1 MNRIRQI
8 ILGVSVLATIGGTI
22 WAQGAFRKLK
32 DYKAVTKENKALVAD
47 KKALQDSLR
56 IHKEWL
62 AKSLIDTRNATEL
75 YSLSKGMTASFQ
87 SVIAVMR
94 DSVIK
99 INRDRSKLEA
109 RVLELQKDL
118 EKARQ
123 KKKLF

>member
-1 MNRIRQI
+1 MTRIKQI
-8 ILGVSVLATIGGTI
+8 ILGVSILATVGGTI

-32 DYKAVTKENKALVAD
+32 DYKTVTKENKVLTAD

-62 AKSLIDTRNATEL
+62 AKSLIDTRNSSEL

-87 SVIAVMR
+87 SVISIMR

-99 INRDRSKLEA
+99 INRDRAKLETQ
-109 RVLELQKDL
+109 VLELQKDL
-118 EKARQ
+118 EKAKQ
-123 KKKLF
+123 KRKLF